1 MTMTLDSLLQ
11 DLESQAMVKVASD
24 EAKTEDE
31 KKKEEEARKA
41 AEDAKSKEGKPA
53 EGKKEEEQ
61 EKKAGDSS
69 DALAQ
74 QIMQKVASANI
85 TEETN
90 EMQKQAAAAG
100 KTLAEALLIKLAS
113 AGDQSTT
120 NGIPAGV
127 VPNKNQVDNAQ
138 MEAEQAA
145 VIKPMP
151 TGDGIKNQG
160 TINQL
165 FDAIVQD
172 AVAQGGVTTTEM
184 QAGQTAGKDGAVEA
198 SATPNQVPNV
208 SVEKT
213 AALNELVGQGVDFDS
228 AVELIKLASEELASE
243 EQGREKQ
250 AAVSMLIESG
260 VDFDSAVSLVQA
272 KAAEIYGA

>member
-1 MTMTLDSLLQ
+1 MEKERAAVSKKKGMEWVRIGVPTLIRVMKALK
-11 DLESQAMVKVASD
+11 EKI
-24 EAKTEDE
+24 EE

-41 AEDAKSKEGKPA
+41 AEDEKKKSEEGKTGD
-53 EGKKEEEQ
+53 EKKEEEQ

-100 KTLAEALLIKLAS
+100 KTLAEALLTKLAS

-120 NGIPAGV
+120 SGIPAGV
-127 VPNKNQVDNAQ
+127 VPNKNQIDNAQ

-145 VIKPMP
+145 TIKPMP
-151 TGDGIKNQG
+151 TGNGIRNEG

-165 FDAIVQD
+165 F
-172 AVAQGGVTTTEM
+172 
-184 QAGQTAGKDGAVEA
+184 
-198 SATPNQVPNV
+198 
-208 SVEKT
+208 
-213 AALNELVGQGVDFDS
+213 ALS
-228 AVELIKLASEELASE
+228 
-243 EQGREKQ
+243 
-250 AAVSMLIESG
+250 
-260 VDFDSAVSLVQA
+260 
-272 KAAEIYGA
+272 